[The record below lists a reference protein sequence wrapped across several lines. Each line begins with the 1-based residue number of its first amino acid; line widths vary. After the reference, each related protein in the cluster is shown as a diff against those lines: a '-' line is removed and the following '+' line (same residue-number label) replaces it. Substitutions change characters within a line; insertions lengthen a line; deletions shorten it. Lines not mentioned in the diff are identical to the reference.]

1 VDLENETLAWRARW
15 DKLGREWRQPLRLE
29 ARAALMVC
37 LAWREKAKYHGPWVF
52 FSEDERRTK
61 HDHEPV
67 YGHQALAYALQKAEK
82 AAGVPHLVLGAM
94 HGLRRMVVGEIIKL
108 TGDIVAAA
116 HFIGDKDLRVVNKSY
131 TKRRDD
137 QLRDVAVRL
146 DQTRK
151 VNEIATEEEAGIAKL
166 VDAREPLVGFEPTT
180 ARLRIESSTPELQWR
195 DVGCPGADSNRDAF
209 RHYPLKIA
217 CLPVSPPGRNG
228 AAR

>member
-1 VDLENETLAWRARW
+1 
-15 DKLGREWRQPLRLE
+15 
-29 ARAALMVC
+29 M
-37 LAWREKAKYHGPWVF
+37 
-52 FSEDERRTK
+52 
-61 HDHEPV
+61 
-67 YGHQALAYALQKAEK
+67 
-82 AAGVPHLVLGAM
+82 PHLVLRAM

-108 TGDIVAAA
+108 TGDIVSAA

-137 QLRDVAVRL
+137 QLRDVASRL

-151 VNEIATEEEAGIAKL
+151 VNEIAMEEEAGIAKL
-166 VDAREPLVGFEPTT
+166 IDAREPLVGFEPTT

-195 DVGCPGADSNRDAF
+195 GVGCPGADSNRDAF

-228 AAR
+228 GAR

>member
-1 VDLENETLAWRARW
+1 
-15 DKLGREWRQPLRLE
+15 
-29 ARAALMVC
+29 
-37 LAWREKAKYHGPWVF
+37 VF
-52 FSEDERRTK
+52 FSEDERRLK

-82 AAGVPHLVLGAM
+82 VAGVPHLPLRAM
-94 HGLRRMVVGEIIKL
+94 HGFRRRGEIIKL

-137 QLRDVAVRL
+137 QLRDVAERL

-151 VNEIATEEEAGIAKL
+151 VNESAMDDGVESAKSL
-166 VDAREPLVGFEPTT
+166 IDEEPLVGFEPTT

-195 DVGCPGADSNRDAF
+195 NVGCPGADSNRDAF

-217 CLPVSPPGRNG
+217 CLPVSPPGRG
-228 AAR
+228 AGK